1 MDFAE
6 TRKELGLGFIWG
18 FLVTRSRIRG
28 RGTERGQKWKSE
40 QFGVKARN
48 EEEVRRHE
56 FRKRTVLP
64 SVPNGG
70 LLHLLRLT

>member
-28 RGTERGQKWKSE
+28 RRERTE
-40 QFGVKARN
+40 
-48 EEEVRRHE
+48 
-56 FRKRTVLP
+56 
-64 SVPNGG
+64 GG
-70 LLHLLRLT
+70 KYGNRSNLV